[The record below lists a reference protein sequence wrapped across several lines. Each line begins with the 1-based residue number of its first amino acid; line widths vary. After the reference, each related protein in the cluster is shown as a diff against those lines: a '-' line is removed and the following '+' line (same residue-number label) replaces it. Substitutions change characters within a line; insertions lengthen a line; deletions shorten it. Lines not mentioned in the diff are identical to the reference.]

1 LFSVSF
7 LPGKITRTLSDQDH
21 SSFVD
26 PILKRT
32 EQILLEKISYSEA
45 SLMVTLCSFSS
56 TYNNRY
62 LHAMTIAGRMDSGAI
77 EGNREM
83 CVCVCVCALVCV
95 CVHARC
101 SVCPPLS
108 YLRRMPNSKE
118 FNFKCGSDVR
128 GRFSSGSGTNRFY
141 FLAIIA
147 PPLPKPPLCLPVSW
161 PLSRNTRSCP
171 SHRPRSVCPSRA
183 VRCPSAAPRR
193 RRTPALAYTNS
204 EELRLCLP

>member
-1 LFSVSF
+1 MQCHL
-7 LPGKITRTLSDQDH
+7 QDEW
-21 SSFVD
+21 
-26 PILKRT
+26 T
-32 EQILLEKISYSEA
+32 AEQSRE
-45 SLMVTLCSFSS
+45 
-56 TYNNRY
+56 R
-62 LHAMTIAGRMDSGAI
+62 GR
-77 EGNREM
+77 
-83 CVCVCVCALVCV
+83 CVCVCVCVCVLWCV

-108 YLRRMPNSKE
+108 YLRRMRNSKE

-171 SHRPRSVCPSRA
+171 SQRPRSVYPSRA

-193 RRTPALAYTNS
+193 SAYTCSRVHEQRRTAALS
-204 EELRLCLP
+204 PLSQRQPKKPHSILQ